1 MFLNI
6 IIISIAYYAIAI
18 SYLFK
23 KGSLIQN
30 NQRWLE
36 GPWRLAR
43 KRYLYYPL
51 MIIKPKYISIYQTC
65 IFGTISLEINE
76 KCFKKLRNEHQNGFS
91 DKKDIIYTTE
101 SGPPQH

>member
-6 IIISIAYYAIAI
+6 IIISIAYYDITM
-18 SYLFK
+18 SDLFK

-36 GPWRLAR
+36 GPWRLVR
-43 KRYLYYPL
+43 KRYSYYPL

-65 IFGTISLEINE
+65 IFETISLEING
-76 KCFKKLRNEHQNGFS
+76 KCLKKLRNEHQTGFS
-91 DKKDIIYTTE
+91 DKRDIIYIRQN
-101 SGPPQH
+101 PPQH